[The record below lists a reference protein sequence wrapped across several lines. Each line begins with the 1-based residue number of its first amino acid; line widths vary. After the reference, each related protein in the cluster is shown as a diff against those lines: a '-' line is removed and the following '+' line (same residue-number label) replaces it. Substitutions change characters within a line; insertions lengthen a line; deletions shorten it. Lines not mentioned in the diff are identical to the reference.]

1 MDTVLIADGSGTF
14 RRRLKDIL
22 KKKVNVLTAG
32 DAKTLAF
39 MIASEQPQTLILDL
53 QLPGLDPVEFLE
65 TLDRSHLQ
73 VLGLS
78 MFLSPYLSQ
87 ALGHLGVSYLMVR
100 PCEPQSVAQ
109 RSLALMEPAGEDRR
123 LWLGLERFSIPM
135 SLRGGQYLMKAV
147 PIYQKRQGQY
157 LVKELYPHI
166 AGLYGIHWQQVERNI
181 RHAIARG
188 WETGNRE
195 LWDRHFPGGK
205 PTNGEFIAF
214 MAEFSHNSRLCG

>member
-1 MDTVLIADGSGTF
+1 MDTILIAEGSGTF

-32 DAKTLAF
+32 DAKTLASLL
-39 MIASEQPQTLILDL
+39 ASEQPQTLVLDL

-87 ALGHLGVSYLMVR
+87 ALGRQGVNYLMVQ
-100 PCEPQSVAQ
+100 PCEPQTVAR
-109 RSLALMEPAGEDRR
+109 RSLALLEPSGEERGV
-123 LWLGLERFSIPM
+123 WLGLERFSIPM

-147 PIYQKRQGQY
+147 PIYQERQGQY
-157 LVKELYPHI
+157 LVKELYPQI
-166 AGLYGIHWQQVERNI
+166 ADLYGIHWQQVERNI
-181 RHAIARG
+181 RHAITRG
-188 WETGNRE
+188 WENGDRE
-195 LWDRHFPGGK
+195 LWNRHFPGGK

-214 MAEFSHNSRLCG
+214 MAEYLHYLRLPG